1 MPERITLGP
10 GGKLKA
16 LAIIIPNPVMRTPK
30 ITLKLKKDFK
40 LQDKLRAETAGK
52 IVSAPISIEP
62 MSLMPRA
69 TLKAK
74 SKRKPRYELSGL
86 APIDFARSGAA
97 MLSVNRR
104 ERIKVK
110 TNMIM
115 EVITITIAS

>member
-16 LAIIIPNPVMRTPK
+16 LAIMIPNPVIKTPK
-30 ITLKLKKDFK
+30 IMLKLKKDFR

-52 IVSAPISIEP
+52 IVSAPISTEP

-74 SKRKPRYELSGL
+74 SKRKPRYEVSGL
-86 APIDFARSGAA
+86 ASIDFAKSGAT

-115 EVITITIAS
+115 EVITIIMAS